1 MPNEL
6 IEKLN
11 KLSAELDQTNDQVL
25 TDKLKPLIDQ
35 VQSEIESM
43 GLENEENH
51 LLSEVVNEIV
61 TELEVEYPSV
71 TKILADI
78 ALKLNSMG
86 I

>member
-6 IEKLN
+6 IDKLK
-11 KLSAELDQTNDQVL
+11 KLSVELDQTNDQEL

-43 GLENEENH
+43 GLEDEENH